1 MKFIP
6 GIFRVLKDTTWPDR
20 KQRWKDFLAVIE
32 YTAFF
37 TLIIYLFDKL
47 LSTGIVSIL
56 NIF

>member
-37 TLIIYLFDKL
+37 TFIIYLFDKL
-47 LSTGIVSIL
+47 LSTGIMSIL